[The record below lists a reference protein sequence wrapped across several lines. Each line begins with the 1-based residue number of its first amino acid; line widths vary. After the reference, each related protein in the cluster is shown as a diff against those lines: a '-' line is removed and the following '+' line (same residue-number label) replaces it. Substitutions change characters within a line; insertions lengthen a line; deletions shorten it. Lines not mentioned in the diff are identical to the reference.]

1 MKAIFQK
8 IWDLSWKYQNKRDD
22 EGHVEIVVDSAV
34 KLLKL
39 IPANEDVVIPA
50 AILHDIGWS
59 KIPKEERFRIFAG
72 DLISEENRLLRIRH
86 QEEGVKLAK
95 QILSKIS
102 YPEELTKHILEIISQ
117 HDTREG
123 FLSPEEGIVR
133 DADKMWIFSRKGF
146 EADLRRRK
154 ESFAEWFFNQM
165 KNKINNRKFFYS
177 KEARKMAQDE
187 FDKRKSE
194 FLGH

>member
-8 IWDLSWKYQNKRDD
+8 IWDLSFKYQNKRDD
-22 EGHVEIVVDSAV
+22 AGHVEIVVDSAE

-39 IPANEDVVIPA
+39 VPANEDIVIPA

-59 KIPKEERFRIFAG
+59 KIPKGERFRIFAG
-72 DLISEENRLLRIRH
+72 DLTPEENRLLRIRH

-95 QILSKIS
+95 QILLDVS
-102 YPEELTKHILEIISQ
+102 YPEEFTKHILEIISQ
-117 HDTREG
+117 HDTRDGCFSKED
-123 FLSPEEGIVR
+123 GIVR

-154 ESFAEWFFNQM
+154 DTSVQWYFDYVQKKLDNP
-165 KNKINNRKFFYS
+165 KFFYS
-177 KEARKMAQDE
+177 KEARKMA
-187 FDKRKSE
+187 
-194 FLGH
+194 